1 MSDIIEKLREYAQ
14 HAETRSER
22 DTFEATINEITSLR
36 EENARLREALKP
48 FAEAFESDY
57 AEQEEDH
64 WDLWESAAASILTY
78 GHLRAAAAAILGKI
92 KDEAA
97 CPEPDEAP

>member
-1 MSDIIEKLREYAQ
+1 MTDIIAHLRQDRPLSWED
-14 HAETRSER
+14 RL
-22 DTFEATINEITSLR
+22 EAADEITRLR

-78 GHLRAAAAAILGKI
+78 GHLRAAKAAILGKV
-92 KDEAA
+92 KAEAA
-97 CPEPDEAP
+97 CPAPDEAP